1 MALELANNSL
11 CYIATLRPVY
21 SGFFVLAINCSSL
34 KIQLILND
42 NHFRILKMDMEQA
55 RFNMIEQQ
63 IRPCSVLDDTVL
75 HTMASIPREIFAPKS
90 LASLAYADI
99 EVPLAHGEA
108 MMFPR
113 IEGRMLQEL
122 ELSIDDDCLE
132 IGTGSGYVTACMA
145 NMSKH
150 VHSIDI
156 HEEFIQAAEKKLAM
170 VNIANFTLETKNA
183 LKDLNKE
190 KKYDV
195 IAVTGS
201 IPEYMPLFEHLLKPG
216 GRLFVIVGSKQVA
229 HAMKVEL
236 MSDGHFI
243 RTSLFETEL
252 KLLEGLEQ
260 KSNFTF

>member
-1 MALELANNSL
+1 
-11 CYIATLRPVY
+11 
-21 SGFFVLAINCSSL
+21 
-34 KIQLILND
+34 
-42 NHFRILKMDMEQA
+42 MDMVQA

-75 HTMASIPREIFAPKS
+75 QTMASIPREIFAPES
-90 LASLAYADI
+90 LISLAYADI
-99 EVPLAHGEA
+99 EVPLEHGEA

-122 ELSIDDDCLE
+122 EISIDDECLE
-132 IGTGSGYVTACMA
+132 IGTGSGYVTACLA

-156 HEEFIQAAEKKLAM
+156 YEDFLESAKEKLAQ
-170 VNIANFTLETKNA
+170 VNISNISLEKKNA
-183 LKDLNKE
+183 LTDLTQE

-201 IPEYMPLFEHLLKPG
+201 LPEYMPLFENLLKPN
-216 GRLFVIVGSKQVA
+216 GRLFVVVGAKAVA
-229 HAMKVEL
+229 NAMKVEL
-236 MSDGHFI
+236 NEEGHFI

-252 KLLEGLEQ
+252 KLLEGLEE
-260 KSNFTF
+260 KSGFTF